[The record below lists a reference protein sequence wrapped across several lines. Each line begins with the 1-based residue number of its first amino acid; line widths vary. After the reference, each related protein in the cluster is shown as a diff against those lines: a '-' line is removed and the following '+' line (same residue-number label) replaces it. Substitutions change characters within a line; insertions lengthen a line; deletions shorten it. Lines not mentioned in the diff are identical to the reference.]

1 LPPLGETVEPNAT
14 HYETYRADLARQRR
28 LYDAT
33 VVGLAEG

>member
-14 HYETYRADLARQRR
+14 LYETYRAVLARQRH

-33 VVGLAEG
+33 VEGLAEG